1 MRKVRQGDGDGE
13 FAWRDVATLFPPF
26 PPLFDSFRFP
36 FSLSLTYT
44 HLHTPPRTIQYA
56 FSPILYSFPPLLLF
70 QIPRPPVPGAG
81 RVFLYYTEAA
91 SAQAAIAALG
101 TKKFG
106 DLAIVARL
114 YPDQPYFNAKYDVPA
129 P

>member
-1 MRKVRQGDGDGE
+1 M
-13 FAWRDVATLFPPF
+13 PF
-26 PPLFDSFRFP
+26 PLIPQN
-36 FSLSLTYT
+36 
-44 HLHTPPRTIQYA
+44 TPP
-56 FSPILYSFPPLLLF
+56 LLF

-106 DLAIVARL
+106 ELAIVARL
-114 YPDQPYFNAKYDVPA
+114 YPDQQYFNAKYDVPG